1 MKEKFRNINKRHPL
15 DNQSEHKNKQL
26 LAKPSYLAALR
37 LAMPVILLNCTF
49 AGMQATDAWVL
60 GKIGSTEL
68 AAITLPSMSIFV
80 IVSFAY
86 SFLGIVTALVGQNY
100 GAAKLQLCGHYA
112 WLGIIFAMCVGTLS
126 IALWP
131 IGSIFEFISGNTPQ
145 SLGNLESR
153 YFKISLLALPG
164 VLATNAIANYYLGIK
179 KPTIVLLCSLFGLFL
194 NVIITYG
201 LVFGKGPF
209 PEIGFD
215 GAAWATVIASG
226 IECIILFLHF
236 ILIPSNKTMST
247 NQFPKSFNGFK
258 KLWSSGF
265 PAGVQGAVDVLSWG
279 VLIGAL
285 ISCYGEE
292 ALGAASILT
301 RFMQFTFM
309 PAEGVATILLAL
321 VANSI
326 GKGSANMAKEHVKIC
341 FRINSLFMLS
351 AGILLFVFRYPLVS
365 FFTDQKAI
373 IDIACGSII
382 FISIA
387 QWFDAMNVTYLH
399 ALQGTGDTKW
409 TSKANIILSIIV
421 LGAGGFTAITFFKD
435 YGSSLI
441 WALAMIYII
450 LQGTLFWRR
459 WKSNR
464 WQKLNLID

>member
-1 MKEKFRNINKRHPL
+1 
-15 DNQSEHKNKQL
+15 
-26 LAKPSYLAALR
+26 
-37 LAMPVILLNCTF
+37 
-49 AGMQATDAWVL
+49 
-60 GKIGSTEL
+60 
-68 AAITLPSMSIFV
+68 
-80 IVSFAY
+80 
-86 SFLGIVTALVGQNY
+86 
-100 GAAKLQLCGHYA
+100 
-112 WLGIIFAMCVGTLS
+112 
-126 IALWP
+126 
-131 IGSIFEFISGNTPQ
+131 
-145 SLGNLESR
+145 
-153 YFKISLLALPG
+153 
-164 VLATNAIANYYLGIK
+164 
-179 KPTIVLLCSLFGLFL
+179 
-194 NVIITYG
+194 
-201 LVFGKGPF
+201 
-209 PEIGFD
+209 
-215 GAAWATVIASG
+215 
-226 IECIILFLHF
+226 
-236 ILIPSNKTMST
+236 MST

-373 IDIACGSII
+373 IDIACGAII